1 MILNERITILSIK
14 KQLFSSYSPSK
25 GEYRLLIEPRDVRLF
40 QELSKRYRPVFFTY
54 APDEKLKS
62 SVDSCLQDNLI
73 SARGLALI
81 TGQII
86 SISCASG

>member
-1 MILNERITILSIK
+1 MLQTCFLS
-14 KQLFSSYSPSK
+14 
-25 GEYRLLIEPRDVRLF
+25 
-40 QELSKRYRPVFFTY
+40 Y

-86 SISCASG
+86 SLSCAVGNVTRLLTRNFLCSNRTENLPGSTSVRVISDP